1 VFANAAVIDVARI
14 GDVTHEHLQKALPLL
29 NDGGSI
35 ILNSSNPNAK
45 DNDGIDV
52 YAAIRAALRS
62 VARTWGSELRD
73 RKIRVNV
80 IAPGATETLG
90 INAPAATPALV
101 PTPPRSSRTTSA
113 ALFRLPATART
124 RRVANAALF
133 LASDRGSFTTRTDIP
148 ADGDN
153 NQVTRRIEDLSAND
167 PQFAAAKPSPVVA
180 AALALPGL
188 RLPRIVATALDG
200 YADRPALGQR
210 AVKFVK
216 NPETRR
222 TSLEVLPHFET
233 LTYRELSDR
242 VGALARALTNEP
254 VRAGDRVCELG
265 FASIDYTTIDLALG
279 QIGAV
284 AVPLQTSA
292 AITQLQPIVSETE
305 PA

>member
-90 INAPAATPALV
+90 INAPAGNSSPGANAAEEFENYQRSIVPPARYG
-101 PTPPRSSRTTSA
+101 TDQA
-113 ALFRLPATART
+113 
-124 RRVANAALF
+124 VANAALF